1 MLSFSQCMHENSK
14 ILFMAAKCLLAC
26 QLLRNHVVVSASME
40 HMASVY
46 LSFRPVPTQDG
57 LCLARALRHF

>member
-1 MLSFSQCMHENSK
+1 
-14 ILFMAAKCLLAC
+14 MAAKCLLAC

-46 LSFRPVPTQDG
+46 LSFRPVPTQG
-57 LCLARALRHF
+57 RIMFSPGPEALLVHRAFQSFGPSG